1 MLHKLQAN
9 LTLIKCFL
17 FFSGILKFY
26 QEDLLDMDFIRLGQF
41 LSKLPDDIPAA
52 SLFQAIA
59 SINLMEQKFSQ
70 TLAMQK
76 EVAAQIKNVTSP
88 TKWKN
93 IYWWEF
99 NGQVDSPSTWVA
111 LCSKML
117 CNSIYKCTIQYLE
130 KMLCDVLSLML
141 FTFVACTAPVKTVPH
156 TYHVP
161 VCIGL
166 PPYSIWVIA
175 QCIYN

>member
-1 MLHKLQAN
+1 MPLFFILICISQNVLHKLQAN
-9 LTLIKCFL
+9 LTLLNVFF

-88 TKWKN
+88 TK
-93 IYWWEF
+93 
-99 NGQVDSPSTWVA
+99 
-111 LCSKML
+111 
-117 CNSIYKCTIQYLE
+117 
-130 KMLCDVLSLML
+130 
-141 FTFVACTAPVKTVPH
+141 
-156 TYHVP
+156 
-161 VCIGL
+161 
-166 PPYSIWVIA
+166 
-175 QCIYN
+175 